1 MKSKINM
8 ILLGVL
14 SVCVIG
20 LLALILTYFVMAG
33 KYKKK
38 QALASAQTAASQTE
52 TQAQPAETSDT
63 QVSPEPAPEEEV
75 PSSADNSSLIYKVP
89 GKNTTASS
97 SAADPNAVQAAA
109 PAVDTTTKLYLL
121 FDETPVFVQP
131 EGAEK
136 PVVDYPDLTLSGLF
150 TGRECADSNYREID
164 YRDRKALV
172 PAKSVT
178 EMSGSV
184 ILPVGVIA
192 QVTDGIGYSACA
204 PACLYMMHK
213 TAGLQ
218 PKNVSAASYD
228 GLLRLAEEYGYADQG
243 SLYSLGGG
251 MTADAL
257 IRFAKDMYGADL
269 VNMYSNDKKPA
280 DVIKEIID
288 SGKQAI
294 VLVHQEHGEV
304 VDSGDKA
311 HFVLFTGYTETDGA
325 IEFIFANS
333 YEEVNYN
340 LGLPLQK
347 ASSELVNISAGS
359 QFEGEPNAILCLK

>member
-136 PVVDYPDLTLSGLF
+136 PALTKTDFKAVAGQTVEPLAGMHGADPGIVPGQDLMEQALLEGVLNA
-150 TGRECADSNYREID
+150 GA
-164 YRDRKALV
+164 KALIQPAVERGHRQLGQHQRQYQRRIV
-172 PAKSVT
+172 PKPRRVLGARTVHDAAHQHR
-178 EMSGSV
+178 
-184 ILPVGVIA
+184 VGHARDA
-192 QVTDGIGYSACA
+192 QQGMEKRQDENVA
-204 PACLYMMHK
+204 PFSSRY
-213 TAGLQ
+213 
-218 PKNVSAASYD
+218 
-228 GLLRLAEEYGYADQG
+228 
-243 SLYSLGGG
+243 
-251 MTADAL
+251 L
-257 IRFAKDMYGADL
+257 I
-269 VNMYSNDKKPA
+269 
-280 DVIKEIID
+280 
-288 SGKQAI
+288 
-294 VLVHQEHGEV
+294 
-304 VDSGDKA
+304 
-311 HFVLFTGYTETDGA
+311 
-325 IEFIFANS
+325 
-333 YEEVNYN
+333 
-340 LGLPLQK
+340 
-347 ASSELVNISAGS
+347 
-359 QFEGEPNAILCLK
+359 